1 MNVPL
6 GSQCAIFTGAF
17 RGLAC
22 LFSAMPF
29 CDQCHFD
36 IRCEWGQHGVDVLAR
51 NSEAV
56 IIADVFSFS
65 TAVDVAVARG
75 ATIFPYRWKDE
86 SAVEYAKSLR
96 ADLVDVTRTKE
107 RWSLSPASLAS
118 VPAGARL
125 VLPSAN
131 GATLSLSTGAVPTL
145 AGCFRNAKAVAETA
159 QLLGKSIA
167 VIPAGE
173 RWPDGSL
180 RPAVE
185 DWLAAG
191 AIIHYLNGTRS
202 PEAASAIAAFSN
214 SCSSLTEC
222 LRRCSSGREL
232 LERGFESDISY
243 AADLNIS
250 SIAPILRNEQ
260 ASLPLCVAYS
270 AAL

>member
-1 MNVPL
+1 
-6 GSQCAIFTGAF
+6 
-17 RGLAC
+17 
-22 LFSAMPF
+22 MPF
-29 CDQCHFD
+29 YDQSHFE
-36 IRCEWGQHGVDVLAR
+36 IRCEWGQHGVEVLAR
-51 NSEAV
+51 NSDVV
-56 IIADVFSFS
+56 IIVDVFSFS

-86 SAVEYAKSLR
+86 SALQYAKSLR
-96 ADLVDVTRTKE
+96 AELVDVARTKE

-118 VPAGARL
+118 VPCGARL

-131 GATLSLSTGAVPTL
+131 GATLSLSAGAVPTL
-145 AGCFRNAKAVAETA
+145 AGCFRNAKAVAESA

-202 PEAASAIAAFSN
+202 PEAASATAAFSD

-222 LRRCSSGREL
+222 LWQCSSGREL

-250 SIAPILRNEQ
+250 STAPILCNGAYIKF
-260 ASLPLCVAYS
+260 ASPP
-270 AAL
+270 